1 MVDNLRSFI
10 FTFQYG
16 PNPTR
21 ITVID
26 TQDKIMYF
34 LLVFLFFFIS
44 RRVYHMNL
52 DRLKARVNPPCSTMP
67 WFCVV
72 MDKTQ
77 LSLCTEETFFF
88 FFFFINIYYAKHIH
102 LII

>member
-34 LLVFLFFFIS
+34 LLVFLLVEEFI
-44 RRVYHMNL
+44 
-52 DRLKARVNPPCSTMP
+52 T
-67 WFCVV
+67 
-72 MDKTQ
+72 
-77 LSLCTEETFFF
+77 
-88 FFFFINIYYAKHIH
+88 
-102 LII
+102 